1 MHAGEGE
8 WGEGT
13 LAPRRPA
20 AAADSFPHM
29 CKCVV
34 CPCRLLPSSVDAL
47 RTASTLRD
55 RGALPAS
62 TQLWA
67 VANPNTERDA
77 SLLEAKV

>member
-1 MHAGEGE
+1 MRDIP
-8 WGEGT
+8 
-13 LAPRRPA
+13 L
-20 AAADSFPHM
+20 S
-29 CKCVV
+29 C
-34 CPCRLLPSSVDAL
+34 CRLLPSSVDAL

-67 VANPNTERDA
+67 VANPNMERDA